1 MTENSLYVLLKEII
15 RFVPE
20 RKINMKLGIIASPKE
35 ESFKMA
41 RSKGLDFLEFCINPV
56 NNAEEFFNDLPRI
69 KQWMEEYGVE
79 VGSVGRWKS
88 NRIDE
93 KGNIIPEELELSY
106 RLIDAANYLNCT
118 NFVCGC
124 NYVDTLS
131 YYENC
136 TAAIEY
142 FSKLIEYSRDKNVRI
157 STYNCRKVNF
167 VHNPMAWTIIHGHLK
182 ELGIKYDPSH
192 SRYAG
197 ADYLKE
203 IAEWGDRI
211 YHFHVKGSLIIGGQR
226 FDDPPAGLDQTDWGA
241 VISIL
246 LAKNY
251 TGGLSI
257 EPHSSV
263 WTGELG
269 DKGVDF
275 TINYMKK
282 LLFRD

>member
-1 MTENSLYVLLKEII
+1 
-15 RFVPE
+15 
-20 RKINMKLGIIASPKE
+20 MKLGIIAPPNE
-35 ESFKMA
+35 ESFIMA
-41 RSKGLDFLEFCINPV
+41 KSKGLDFLEFCINP
-56 NNAEEFFNDLPRI
+56 NCDSEEFLRNLPQI
-69 KQWMEEYGVE
+69 KQWMDKYGVE
-79 VGSVGRWKS
+79 VGSIGRWKV

-93 KGNIIPEELELSY
+93 RGNIVPEELNLSY

-124 NYVDTLS
+124 NYQDNLS

-136 TAAIEY
+136 TAAINY
-142 FSKLIEYSRDKNVRI
+142 FSKLIEYARSKNVKI

-203 IAEWGDRI
+203 MVDWGDRF
-211 YHFHVKGSLIIGGQR
+211 YHVHLKGSLIVDGQR
-226 FDDPPAGLDQTDWGA
+226 FDDPPAGLDQTDWGSF
-241 VISIL
+241 ISIL
-246 LAKNY
+246 HAKGY
-251 TGGLSI
+251 EGGLSI

-263 WTGELG
+263 WSGELG
-269 DKGVDF
+269 DRGLDF
-275 TINYMKK
+275 TIQYFKS
-282 LLFRD
+282 LVL